1 MTRAALT
8 SLLALALFASGLA
21 VALAAPGDPDPG
33 FGTSGKRVLDYGGE
47 DSATDVVVQPDGK
60 VLTASYGGDPSAF
73 QITRLDPDGSPD
85 AGFGAGGTATPDFG
99 ALGGEYATAMAL
111 GPDGKVVVVG
121 LVDNGVGAGF
131 DVAVLRLLANGQPD
145 ASFDGDGMLIVNLGE
160 SETADAVAVK
170 PDGGI
175 VVGGTSTGGLLV
187 MSLTATGANDPGF
200 NNGTPLQFN
209 PVPQSLFVF
218 GGGMVRLPDGS
229 LVLATTIQTGEGSAE
244 VALARLTPTGSLD
257 PGFAGDGV
265 ALHDLGG
272 DDFAGRI
279 ALQPDGKLVM
289 AARTGAGGLFSVAR
303 FTSDGAIDA
312 GFGNG
317 GRVGVDVGGTPPAD
331 VLVQANGKLLA
342 IGYNDGGRATVMRV
356 QPGGTLDSTFS
367 GDGQMTDV
375 FGGSEDSGR
384 AGALQQNGGILIAG
398 QTNANAVVARLQ
410 GDGSAGGPAP
420 LPGGGPGGGGPG
432 GGPGGGG
439 LPQVGVPLCGG
450 KRATIVGTARSD
462 RLKGTRRADVI
473 VALGGND
480 RVAGGSGSD
489 LICAGEGNDKVDG
502 GAGNDRLFGQAGRD
516 ALGGAGGSD
525 LLDGGPGND
534 ALGGG
539 PGSDRLLGQAGRDRL
554 TGGPGK
560 GDRCAGNAGR
570 DTASCERGR
579 A

>member
-8 SLLALALFASGLA
+8 SLLTLALLASGLA
-21 VALAAPGDPDPG
+21 AALAAPGDPD
-33 FGTSGKRVLDYGGE
+33 TSFATGGKRVLDFGGE
-47 DSATDVVVQPDGK
+47 DGATDVVVQPDGK
-60 VLTASYGGDPSAF
+60 IVMASFGGDPAAF
-73 QITRLDPDGSPD
+73 QITRLNADGSPD
-85 AGFGAGGTATPDFG
+85 GSFGTGGNATPDFG
-99 ALGGEYATAMAL
+99 ALGGEYPAAVAL

-121 LVDNGVGAGF
+121 LVDNGVAAGF
-131 DVAVLRLLANGQPD
+131 DMAVLRLLANGQPD
-145 ASFDGDGMLIVNLGE
+145 ASFDGDGLLTVNLGE

-175 VVGGTSTGGLLV
+175 LVGGTSTNGMLV
-187 MSLTATGANDPGF
+187 MSLTATGAPDPGF
-200 NNGTPLQFN
+200 NNGAPLVFN

-218 GGGMVRLPDGS
+218 GGGMLRLPDGS
-229 LVLATTIQTGEGSAE
+229 LVLATTIETGQDSAD
-244 VALARLTPTGSLD
+244 VALARLTPTGNLD
-257 PGFAGDGV
+257 PGFSDDGV

-272 DDFAGRI
+272 NDFAGKL

-289 AARTGAGGLFSVAR
+289 AARTGPAGLLSVAR

-342 IGYNDGGRATVMRV
+342 IGYNDGGRAYVLRV

-375 FGGSEDSGR
+375 FGGIEDLGR
-384 AGALQQNGGILIAG
+384 AGALQANGGILIAG

-410 GDGSAGGPAP
+410 GDGQAGGPAP
-420 LPGGGPGGGGPG
+420 TPGGPGGGGPG

-439 LPQVGVPLCGG
+439 PTSSVPTCGG
-450 KRATIVGTARSD
+450 KRATIVGTARKD
-462 RLKGTRRADVI
+462 RLKGTSRADVI

-480 RVAGGSGSD
+480 KVAGGGGKD
-489 LICAGEGNDKVDG
+489 LICG
-502 GAGNDRLFGQAGRD
+502 GGGNDRLDGGTAADKLFGQSGKD
-516 ALGGAGGSD
+516 ALSGAAGSD
-525 LLDGGPGND
+525 LLEGGPGND
-534 ALGGG
+534 ALSGG
-539 PGSDRLLGQAGRDRL
+539 PDKDRLLGQGGSDRL
-554 TGGPGK
+554 RGGPGR
-560 GDRCAGNAGR
+560 GDFCAGNNGR
-570 DTASCERGR
+570 DHANCERGR